1 MINTINNILLN
12 SQCIIIMNYFR
23 ELFNGGPI
31 KFIACLLSG
40 IVGWFSSYFAPIW
53 SIILV
58 TCFFILI
65 DTVLGTKVSLSNGGK
80 LESRKLRKTIN
91 KLGNAILI
99 ITCCH
104 LMDVEVLTSVDAHLV
119 EAFSGIVCGVEL
131 WSMIESLQSLD
142 PTGPWKVFS
151 KFIKSKG
158 EKYLDITIDKDDL
171 PKVEKMIKKV
181 KS

>member
-1 MINTINNILLN
+1 MINTVNTILLN

-23 ELFNGGPI
+23 ELFNGGMI
-31 KFIACLLSG
+31 KFISCLLTG
-40 IVGWFSSYFAPIW
+40 LIGWVSSYFAPIW
-53 SIILV
+53 SIILI
-58 TCFFILI
+58 TCLFILI

-104 LMDVEVLTSVDAHLV
+104 LMDVEVLTSIDAHLV

-158 EKYLDITIDKDDL
+158 EKYLDITIDKEDL

-181 KS
+181 K

>member
-1 MINTINNILLN
+1 MINTVNTILLN

-23 ELFNGGPI
+23 ELFNGGMI
-31 KFIACLLSG
+31 KFISCLLTG
-40 IVGWFSSYFAPIW
+40 LIGWASSYFAPIW
-53 SIILV
+53 SIILI
-58 TCFFILI
+58 TCLFILI

-104 LMDVEVLTSVDAHLV
+104 LMDVEVLTSIDAHLV

-158 EKYLDITIDKDDL
+158 EKYLDITIDKEDL

-181 KS
+181 K

>member
-1 MINTINNILLN
+1 MINTVNNILLN

-104 LMDVEVLTSVDAHLV
+104 LMDVEILTSVNAHLV

-171 PKVEKMIKKV
+171 PKVEKIIKKI
-181 KS
+181 K

>member
-1 MINTINNILLN
+1 MINTVNNILLN

-104 LMDVEVLTSVDAHLV
+104 LMDVEILTSVNAHLV

-171 PKVEKMIKKV
+171 PKVEKMIKKI
-181 KS
+181 K

>member
-1 MINTINNILLN
+1 MINTFNNILLN

-104 LMDVEVLTSVDAHLV
+104 LMDVEILTSINAHLV

-158 EKYLDITIDKDDL
+158 EKYLDITIDKEDL
-171 PKVEKMIKKV
+171 PKVKKMIKKI
-181 KS
+181 K

>member
-104 LMDVEVLTSVDAHLV
+104 LMDVEILTSVNAHLV

-158 EKYLDITIDKDDL
+158 EKYLDITIDKEDL

-181 KS
+181 K

>member
-1 MINTINNILLN
+1 MINTVNNILLN

-40 IVGWFSSYFAPIW
+40 MVGWFSSYFAPIW

-104 LMDVEVLTSVDAHLV
+104 LMDVEILTSVNAHLV

-171 PKVEKMIKKV
+171 PKVKKMIKKI
-181 KS
+181 K

>member
-1 MINTINNILLN
+1 MINTVNNILLN

-104 LMDVEVLTSVDAHLV
+104 LMDVEILTSVNAHLV

-171 PKVEKMIKKV
+171 PKVKKMIKKI
-181 KS
+181 K

>member
-1 MINTINNILLN
+1 MINTVNNILLN

-104 LMDVEVLTSVDAHLV
+104 LMDVEVLTSVNAHLV

-171 PKVEKMIKKV
+171 PKVEKLIKKV
-181 KS
+181 K

>member
-40 IVGWFSSYFAPIW
+40 MVGWFSSYFAPIW

-65 DTVLGTKVSLSNGGK
+65 DTVLGTKVSLSNGNK

-104 LMDVEVLTSVDAHLV
+104 LMDVEVLTSVNAHLV

-181 KS
+181 K

>member
-1 MINTINNILLN
+1 MINTVNNILLN

-104 LMDVEVLTSVDAHLV
+104 LMDVEVLTSINAHLV

-181 KS
+181 K

>member
-104 LMDVEVLTSVDAHLV
+104 LMDVEILTSVNAHLV

-171 PKVEKMIKKV
+171 PKVEKMIKKI
-181 KS
+181 K

>member
-104 LMDVEVLTSVDAHLV
+104 LMDVEILTSVNAHLV

-171 PKVEKMIKKV
+171 PKVEKLIKKV
-181 KS
+181 K

>member
-1 MINTINNILLN
+1 MINTVNNILLN

-40 IVGWFSSYFAPIW
+40 MVGWFSSYFAPIW

-104 LMDVEVLTSVDAHLV
+104 LMDVEVLTSVNAHLV

-181 KS
+181 K

>member
-104 LMDVEVLTSVDAHLV
+104 LMDVEVLTSVNAHLV

-158 EKYLDITIDKDDL
+158 EKYLDITIDKEDL
-171 PKVEKMIKKV
+171 PKVKKLIKKV
-181 KS
+181 K

>member
-104 LMDVEVLTSVDAHLV
+104 LMDVEVLTSVNAHLV

-171 PKVEKMIKKV
+171 PKVKKMIKKI
-181 KS
+181 K

>member
-1 MINTINNILLN
+1 MINTVNNTLLN

-40 IVGWFSSYFAPIW
+40 MVGWFSSYFAPIW

-104 LMDVEVLTSVDAHLV
+104 LMDVEILTSVNAHLV

-171 PKVEKMIKKV
+171 PKVEEMIKKV
-181 KS
+181 K

>member
-104 LMDVEVLTSVDAHLV
+104 LMDVEVLTSVNAHLV

-171 PKVEKMIKKV
+171 PKVKKLIKKV
-181 KS
+181 K

>member
-104 LMDVEVLTSVDAHLV
+104 LMDVEILTSVNAHLV

-171 PKVEKMIKKV
+171 PKVKKLIKKV
-181 KS
+181 K